1 MAKQQ
6 EVDIKINVKTGEA
19 QTEVKDLNKQI
30 DKTDDAAKGAEKS
43 AKKAGGAF
51 STIGASLKSL
61 GIITI
66 IAKGVE
72 FFTEALGRN
81 QKVADTIAAVFN
93 TISSIIGEF
102 INIVIDVTTQVG
114 KSTNGFDAL
123 TKVVSGA
130 ITIAFTPF
138 KLVFYAIKLAVLEV
152 QKAWENSVFGDGDQK
167 RIKELTA
174 GIEET
179 KTAIGEVGKNAVQ
192 AGKDIYN
199 NFGEAVSSVGKVVSG
214 VVDKASKINVGA
226 LYEQNKAAIAF
237 KNTAELAAAQLAGL
251 IEKYD
256 RLAEQQRQIRDDET
270 NSIDDRIKA
279 NEELA
284 KILDQQR
291 TAQLEQ
297 ADLIIQSAAAER
309 NLKKGNIEA
318 EKAYID
324 ALNQRAAVVAQITG
338 LQSEQKVNAVALQKE
353 KIALNDSI
361 AASNSKLFLD
371 GKKQNAEFI
380 RDEILRLEEKK
391 RIAAL
396 ENDVELQRLQN
407 TINNTK
413 AGTQARVD
421 AEIAFN
427 EKKAEIAS
435 QIRTIDDQIAIAQ
448 NTREMTRLDQ
458 LAKNTNLEFE
468 FRQQALD
475 AETQQIRTAYENNLI
490 SETEYNNKT
499 AELAQQ
505 RISLQAEEAAFFQ
518 EMQDKKSAAAMAG
531 LNLLQAIAGEN
542 EKIANVIFAIQKGL
556 EIAKIISTASSSI
569 GQIIAQTQA
578 IPPIVPPGVP
588 NPAYIAAAA
597 LGAKRA
603 AVVKIGA
610 ATQIAEIA
618 AASISKF
625 KSGGGGSSPK
635 SSGTPA
641 GGISTAAPMQPQVTA
656 PTQTITQLDNA
667 TINRLG
673 SATFRSYVVETDVTN
688 NQEKIKRI
696 NRAARLA

>member
-1 MAKQQ
+1 MANQQ
-6 EVDIKINVKTGEA
+6 QVDIRINVETGEA
-19 QTEVKDLNKQI
+19 QSDVKDLNKQI
-30 DKTDDAAKGAEKS
+30 GKTDDAAKGAEKS

-66 IAKGVE
+66 VAKGIE

-81 QKVADTIAAVFN
+81 QKVADSIAAVFN

-102 INIVIDVTTQVG
+102 INIVIDVTTQVA

-123 TKVVSGA
+123 GKVVMGA

-138 KLVFYAIKLAVLEV
+138 KLVFQAIKLAVLEV
-152 QKAWENSVFGDGDQK
+152 QKAWEESVFGDGDQK

-179 KTAIGEVGKNAVQ
+179 KTAIAETGKNAVK

-199 NFGEAVSSVGKVVSG
+199 NFGEAVKSVGDVVSG
-214 VVDKASKINVGA
+214 VYEKTSKINVQSI
-226 LYEQNKAAIAF
+226 YNQNKAAIAAR
-237 KNTAELAAAQLAGL
+237 NEAELAAARLSGL

-256 RLAEQQRQIRDDET
+256 RLAEQQRQIRDDE
-270 NSIDDRIKA
+270 NQSIDERIKA
-279 NEELA
+279 NNKLAGILEE
-284 KILDQQR
+284 QR
-291 TAQLEQ
+291 KAQLEQ
-297 ADLIIQSAAAER
+297 ADAVINAAAFER

-324 ALNQRAAVVAQITG
+324 ALNQRAAVEAQITG

-353 KIALNDSI
+353 RIALNQAI
-361 AASNSKLFLD
+361 AASNTKLFLD

-380 RDEILRLEEKK
+380 RDEIARLEEKK
-391 RIAAL
+391 RIAQL
-396 ENDVELQRLQN
+396 ESFVELTRLKQN
-407 TINNTK
+407 IAFTK
-413 AGTQARVD
+413 EGTQARVD
-421 AEIAFN
+421 AEIAFK
-427 EKKAEIAS
+427 EKKAEIS
-435 QIRTIDDQIAIAQ
+435 NQIRTLDDQIAIAQ
-448 NTREMTRLDQ
+448 NTREMARLDQ
-458 LAKNTNLEFE
+458 LVKNANLGFE
-468 FRQQALD
+468 FRQQTLD
-475 AETQQIRTAYENNLI
+475 NEFVQIQSAYEKKLI
-490 SETEYNNKT
+490 SETEYNAKN
-499 AELAQQ
+499 AELTQQ
-505 RISLQAEEAAFFQ
+505 RISLQAEETAFFQ
-518 EMQDKKSAAAMAG
+518 EMQNRKSAAAMAG

-556 EIAKIISTASSSI
+556 EIGRIISSASASI
-569 GQIIAQTQA
+569 GQIIASTQA
-578 IPPIVPPGVP
+578 IPPILPPGVP
-588 NPAYIAAAA
+588 NPAYISAVAF
-597 LGAKRA
+597 GAKRA

-625 KSGGGGSSPK
+625 KSGSKSEPK
-635 SSGTPA
+635 TPAASSG
-641 GGISTAAPMQPQVTA
+641 GIATAAPIQPQVTA

-696 NRAARLA
+696 NRAARLG

>member
-1 MAKQQ
+1 MANQQ

-30 DKTDDAAKGAEKS
+30 GKTDDAAKTAEKS

-102 INIVIDVTTQVG
+102 INIVIDVTTQVS

-138 KLVFYAIKLAVLEV
+138 KLAFQGIKLAVLEV
-152 QKAWENSVFGDGDQK
+152 QRAWEQSVFGDKDQK

-174 GIEET
+174 DIDET
-179 KTAIGEVGKNAVQ
+179 KTSIAEVGKNAVQ

-199 NFGEAVSSVGKVVSG
+199 NFGAAVKSVGDVVSG
-214 VVDKASKINVGA
+214 VVQKTSEINVQA
-226 LYEQNKAAIAF
+226 IYNQNKAAISA
-237 KNTAELAAAQLAGL
+237 KNAAELAAARLSGL

-270 NSIDDRIKA
+270 NSIDDRIAA
-279 NEELA
+279 NEKLA
-284 KILDQQR
+284 EYLEKQR
-291 TAQLEQ
+291 TEQLKQ
-297 ADLIIQSAAAER
+297 ADLIIEAAESER

-324 ALNQRAAVVAQITG
+324 ALNQRAAVEAQITG
-338 LQSEQKVNAVALQKE
+338 LQSEQKVNAVALQKGR
-353 KIALNDSI
+353 IALNDSV
-361 AASNSKLFLD
+361 AASNAKLFLD
-371 GKKQNAEFI
+371 EKKQNAEFI
-380 RDEILRLEEKK
+380 RDEIERLAEKK
-391 RIAAL
+391 RIAIE
-396 ENDVELQRLQN
+396 ENNIELQRLQN
-407 TINNTK
+407 NINNTK

-421 AEIAFN
+421 AEIAFK
-427 EKKAEIAS
+427 EKKAEIS
-435 QIRTIDDQIAIAQ
+435 NQIRTFDDQIAIAQ
-448 NTREMTRLDQ
+448 NTREMARLDQ

-475 AETQQIRTAYENNLI
+475 NEFAQIQSAYEKKLI
-490 SETEYNNKT
+490 SETEYNAKNT
-499 AELAQQ
+499 ELTQQ
-505 RISLQAEEAAFFQ
+505 RIALQAEETAFFQ
-518 EMQDKKSAAAMAG
+518 EMQDRKSAAAMAG

-556 EIAKIISTASSSI
+556 EIGRIISSASASI
-569 GQIIAQTQA
+569 GQIIASTQA
-578 IPPIVPPGVP
+578 IPPILPPGVP
-588 NPAYIAAAA
+588 NPAYISALA

-618 AASISKF
+618 ASSISKF
-625 KSGGGGSSPK
+625 KSGSKAEPK
-635 SSGTPA
+635 TPAASSG
-641 GGISTAAPMQPQVTA
+641 GIATAAPIQPQVTA

-696 NRAARLA
+696 NRAARLG